1 MEKSLRWYILS
12 LKLHMK
18 KKMYYFQMLVMVL
31 VLLLVYKIQ
40 MPKLNTVEV
49 GVCFSES
56 ATGKEIYESLK
67 DAEDVFEYKQYTDKE
82 HLETDVLAGQ
92 IESGFVF
99 TKQFDTGIQ
108 NGEMKD
114 TILFYSTPF
123 SMKAEVL
130 KEAIYAAT
138 FEYISDALLL
148 EIDEEQ
154 YGNTD
159 ELRRERLSLLNDW
172 YLESDALFEL
182 EIVEVPIEKQA
193 GDSKEETPGIFDA
206 KTYPIQ
212 GIAGVLVFLTLY
224 LAYSKKW
231 ESENKAVLKALPK
244 GDRNLYMAAVMLA
257 GVTFPA
263 MIATIFSITI
273 STSRGMLTEIIAM
286 IVLIIISTIWI
297 MLLGKW
303 IQNYMT
309 YIGSGVAILLANLI
323 CCPIFVDIAVFV
335 PAMKYIR
342 MLLPMGWF
350 FLWK

>member
-56 ATGKEIYESLK
+56 TIGKEIYESLK
-67 DAEDVFEYKQYTDKE
+67 DAEDVFEYKQYTDKD

-193 GDSKEETPGIFDA
+193 ENNAGVFNT

-212 GIAGVLVFLTLY
+212 GTAGVLVLLIMY

-231 ESENKAVLKALPK
+231 ENESRAVLKALPQR
-244 GDRNLYMAAVMLA
+244 DRNVYMAAVIFA

-263 MIATIFSITI
+263 IIATIFSIMIPET
-273 STSRGMLTEIIAM
+273 RGVLTEIIAM
-286 IVLIIISTIWI
+286 IVLIVISTIWI
-297 MLLGKW
+297 MLLGKV
-303 IQNYMT
+303 IKNYMT
-309 YIGSGVAILLANLI
+309 YIGSGVAILLANII
-323 CCPIFVDIAVFV
+323 CCPIFVDLAVFV
-335 PAMKYIR
+335 PAIKYIR

-350 FLWK
+350 FLLK

>member
-172 YLESDALFEL
+172 YLKSDALFEL

-193 GDSKEETPGIFDA
+193 ENNAGVFNT

-212 GIAGVLVFLTLY
+212 GTAGVLVLLIMY

-231 ESENKAVLKALPK
+231 ENESRAVLKALPQR
-244 GDRNLYMAAVMLA
+244 DRNVYMAAVIFA

-263 MIATIFSITI
+263 IIATIFSIMIPET
-273 STSRGMLTEIIAM
+273 RGVLTEIIAM
-286 IVLIIISTIWI
+286 IVLIVISTIWI
-297 MLLGKW
+297 MLLGKV
-303 IQNYMT
+303 IKNYMT
-309 YIGSGVAILLANLI
+309 YIGSGVAILLANII
-323 CCPIFVDIAVFV
+323 CCPIFVDLAVFV
-335 PAMKYIR
+335 PAIKYIR

-350 FLWK
+350 FLLK

>member
-193 GDSKEETPGIFDA
+193 ENNAGVFNT

-212 GIAGVLVFLTLY
+212 GTAGVLVLLIMY

-231 ESENKAVLKALPK
+231 ENESRAVLKALPQR
-244 GDRNLYMAAVMLA
+244 DRNVYMAAVIFA

-263 MIATIFSITI
+263 IIATIFSIMIPET
-273 STSRGMLTEIIAM
+273 RGVLTEIIAM
-286 IVLIIISTIWI
+286 IVLIVISTIWI
-297 MLLGKW
+297 MLLGKV
-303 IQNYMT
+303 IKNYMT
-309 YIGSGVAILLANLI
+309 YIGSGVAILLANII
-323 CCPIFVDIAVFV
+323 CCPIFVDLAVFV
-335 PAMKYIR
+335 PAIKYIR

-350 FLWK
+350 FLLK

>member
-1 MEKSLRWYILS
+1 MEKSIRWYILS

-159 ELRRERLSLLNDW
+159 ELRRERLLLLNDW

-193 GDSKEETPGIFDA
+193 ENNAGVFNT

-212 GIAGVLVFLTLY
+212 GTAGVLVLLIMY

-231 ESENKAVLKALPK
+231 ENESRAVLKALPQR
-244 GDRNLYMAAVMLA
+244 DRNVYMSAVIFA

-263 MIATIFSITI
+263 IIATIFSIMIPET
-273 STSRGMLTEIIAM
+273 RGVLTEIIAM
-286 IVLIIISTIWI
+286 IVLIVISTIWI
-297 MLLGKW
+297 MLLGKV
-303 IQNYMT
+303 IKNYMT
-309 YIGSGVAILLANLI
+309 YIGSGVAILLANII
-323 CCPIFVDIAVFV
+323 CCPIFVDLAVFV
-335 PAMKYIR
+335 PAIKYIR

-350 FLWK
+350 FLLK

>member
-1 MEKSLRWYILS
+1 MEKSLRWYKLS

-56 ATGKEIYESLK
+56 TIGKEIYESLK
-67 DAEDVFEYKQYTDKE
+67 DAEDVFEYKRYTDKE

-148 EIDEEQ
+148 KIDEEQ

-193 GDSKEETPGIFDA
+193 ENNAGIFNT

-212 GIAGVLVFLTLY
+212 GTAGVLVFLILY

-231 ESENKAVLKALPK
+231 ENENKAVLKALPQR
-244 GDRNLYMAAVMLA
+244 DRNAYMAAVIFA

-263 MIATIFSITI
+263 IIAATFSIMIPET
-273 STSRGMLTEIIAM
+273 RGVLTEIIAM
-286 IVLIIISTIWI
+286 IVLIVISTIWI
-297 MLLGKW
+297 MLLGKV
-303 IQNYMT
+303 IKNYMT
-309 YIGSGVAILLANLI
+309 YIGSGVAILLANII
-323 CCPIFVDIAVFV
+323 CCPIFVDLAVFV
-335 PAMKYIR
+335 PAIKYIR
-342 MLLPMGWF
+342 ILLPMGWF
-350 FLWK
+350 FLLK

>member
-1 MEKSLRWYILS
+1 MEKSLRWYTLS
-12 LKLHMK
+12 LKLYMK
-18 KKMYYFQMLVMVL
+18 KKMYYFQLLIIVL
-31 VLLLVYKIQ
+31 VLLLVHKIQ
-40 MPKLNTVEV
+40 MPKIQTVEV

-56 ATGKEIYESLK
+56 TTGKEIYETLK
-67 DAEDVFEYKQYTDKE
+67 EEENVFKYKLYTDE
-82 HLETDVLAGQ
+82 GQLEKDVLAGQ
-92 IESGFVF
+92 LESGFIF
-99 TKQFDTGIQ
+99 TKQFDGGIQ

-138 FEYISDALLL
+138 FEYISDTLLL

-159 ELRRERLSLLNDW
+159 ELRRERLSQLNEW

-182 EIVEVPIEKQA
+182 EIVEIPIENQR
-193 GDSKEETPGIFDA
+193 GDKEKESSNVFDA

-212 GIAGVLVFLTLY
+212 GTAGVLVFLILY

-231 ESENKAVLKALPK
+231 ENENKAVLKALPK
-244 GDRNLYMAAVMLA
+244 RDGNLYMATVMLA

-263 MIATIFSITI
+263 MIATIFSIMI
-273 STSRGMLTEIIAM
+273 STSRGALIEIIAM
-286 IVLIIISTIWI
+286 IVLIVISTIWI

-303 IQNYMT
+303 IHNYMT
-309 YIGSGVAILLANLI
+309 YIGSGVAILLINLI
-323 CCPIFVDIAVFV
+323 CCPIYVDVAVFV
-335 PAMKYIR
+335 PAIKYIR

>member
-49 GVCFSES
+49 GVCFLES

-193 GDSKEETPGIFDA
+193 ENNAGVFNT

-212 GIAGVLVFLTLY
+212 GTAGVLVLLIMY

-231 ESENKAVLKALPK
+231 ENENKAVLKALPQR
-244 GDRNLYMAAVMLA
+244 DRNVYMAAVIFA

-263 MIATIFSITI
+263 IIATIFSIMIPET
-273 STSRGMLTEIIAM
+273 RGVLTEIIAM
-286 IVLIIISTIWI
+286 IVLIVISTIWI
-297 MLLGKW
+297 MLLGKV
-303 IQNYMT
+303 IKNYMT
-309 YIGSGVAILLANLI
+309 YIGSGVAILLANII
-323 CCPIFVDIAVFV
+323 CCPIFVDLAVFV
-335 PAMKYIR
+335 PAIKYIR

-350 FLWK
+350 FLLK

>member
-1 MEKSLRWYILS
+1 MEKSIRWYILS

-82 HLETDVLAGQ
+82 QLETDVLAGQ
-92 IESGFVF
+92 LESGFVF

-193 GDSKEETPGIFDA
+193 ENNAGVFNT

-212 GIAGVLVFLTLY
+212 GTAGVLVLLIMY

-231 ESENKAVLKALPK
+231 ENESRAVLKALPQR
-244 GDRNLYMAAVMLA
+244 DRNVYMAAVIFA

-263 MIATIFSITI
+263 IIATVFSIMIPET
-273 STSRGMLTEIIAM
+273 RGVLTEIIAM
-286 IVLIIISTIWI
+286 IVLIVISTIWI
-297 MLLGKW
+297 MLLGKV
-303 IQNYMT
+303 IKNYMT
-309 YIGSGVAILLANLI
+309 YIGSGVAILLANII
-323 CCPIFVDIAVFV
+323 CCPIFVDLAVFV
-335 PAMKYIR
+335 PAIKYIR

-350 FLWK
+350 FLLK

>member
-82 HLETDVLAGQ
+82 QLETDVLAGQ

-193 GDSKEETPGIFDA
+193 ENNAGVFNT

-212 GIAGVLVFLTLY
+212 GTAGVLVLLIMY

-231 ESENKAVLKALPK
+231 ENESRAVLKALPQR
-244 GDRNLYMAAVMLA
+244 DRNVYMAAVIFA

-263 MIATIFSITI
+263 IIATIFSIMIPET
-273 STSRGMLTEIIAM
+273 RGVLTEIIAM
-286 IVLIIISTIWI
+286 IVLIVISTIWI
-297 MLLGKW
+297 MLLGKV
-303 IQNYMT
+303 IKNYMT
-309 YIGSGVAILLANLI
+309 YIGSGVAILLANII
-323 CCPIFVDIAVFV
+323 CCPIFVDLAVFV
-335 PAMKYIR
+335 PAIKYIR

-350 FLWK
+350 FLLK

>member
-1 MEKSLRWYILS
+1 MEKSIRWYILS

-193 GDSKEETPGIFDA
+193 ENNAGVFNT

-212 GIAGVLVFLTLY
+212 GTAGVLVLLIMY

-231 ESENKAVLKALPK
+231 ENESRAVLKALPQR
-244 GDRNLYMAAVMLA
+244 DRNVYMAAVIFA

-263 MIATIFSITI
+263 IIATIFSIMIPET
-273 STSRGMLTEIIAM
+273 RGVLTEIIAM
-286 IVLIIISTIWI
+286 IVLIVISTIWI
-297 MLLGKW
+297 MLLGKV
-303 IQNYMT
+303 IKNYMT
-309 YIGSGVAILLANLI
+309 YIGSGVAILLANII
-323 CCPIFVDIAVFV
+323 CCPIFVDLAVLV
-335 PAMKYIR
+335 PAIKYIR

-350 FLWK
+350 FLLK

>member
-1 MEKSLRWYILS
+1 MEKSIRWYILS

-193 GDSKEETPGIFDA
+193 ENNAGVFNT

-212 GIAGVLVFLTLY
+212 GTAGVLVLLIMY

-231 ESENKAVLKALPK
+231 ENESRAVLKALPQR
-244 GDRNLYMAAVMLA
+244 DRNVYMAAVIFA

-263 MIATIFSITI
+263 IIATIFSIMIPET
-273 STSRGMLTEIIAM
+273 RGVLTEIIAM
-286 IVLIIISTIWI
+286 IVLIVISTIWI
-297 MLLGKW
+297 MLLGKV
-303 IQNYMT
+303 IKNYMT
-309 YIGSGVAILLANLI
+309 YIGSGVAILLANII
-323 CCPIFVDIAVFV
+323 CCPIFVDLAVFV
-335 PAMKYIR
+335 PAIKYIR

-350 FLWK
+350 FLLK

>member
-1 MEKSLRWYILS
+1 MEKSLRWYKLS

-67 DAEDVFEYKQYTDKE
+67 DAEDVFEYKQYTDKD

-193 GDSKEETPGIFDA
+193 ENNAGVFNT

-212 GIAGVLVFLTLY
+212 GTAGVLVL
-224 LAYSKKW
+224 
-231 ESENKAVLKALPK
+231 
-244 GDRNLYMAAVMLA
+244 
-257 GVTFPA
+257 
-263 MIATIFSITI
+263 
-273 STSRGMLTEIIAM
+273 
-286 IVLIIISTIWI
+286 LI
-297 MLLGKW
+297 M
-303 IQNYMT
+303 
-309 YIGSGVAILLANLI
+309 
-323 CCPIFVDIAVFV
+323 
-335 PAMKYIR
+335 
-342 MLLPMGWF
+342 
-350 FLWK
+350 